1 MWSSD
6 FVRPHVAAPS
16 SAPPRFVLG
25 FRPAPPASATLA
37 GASASSLRFEII
49 RPTFGFVVRPFG
61 AIAYYG
67 LC

>member
-1 MWSSD
+1 
-6 FVRPHVAAPS
+6 VR
-16 SAPPRFVLG
+16 G

-37 GASASSLRFEII
+37 GTSASSPRFQII
-49 RPTFGFVVRPFG
+49 RPTLGFVVRPFG